1 MATQFT
7 ITSGVVDIMDDWNNP
22 TLQLYITKTDEDK
35 KAFVTIKATLADTSS
50 ASTTD
55 ADWAVVHSM
64 QVGSGVYVF
73 KVNGTTE
80 GVSYKLVGE
89 NCTITDGYYLNE

>member
-1 MATQFT
+1 MATRLT
-7 ITSGVVDIMDDWNNP
+7 KTNGIIDIIVDWNNP
-22 TLQLYITKTDEDK
+22 TLQLYITKTNEDK